1 MPDRGASPRCGV
13 IEGSMGRSL
22 RFRTRWQKLGGSL
35 AFLYCKEVEKRTVVR
50 EKKENNDIVYN
61 I

>member
-35 AFLYCKEVEKRTVVR
+35 AFLSCKEVEKRTVVR
-50 EKKENNDIVYN
+50 EKKENI
-61 I
+61 